1 MHDVVAHVLQR
12 VAQQPRPLFVAIQ
25 GPQGSGK
32 SYISAQLKSILSSHL
47 NVAVLSIDDLYLPHH
62 RLVALAA
69 EHPDNP
75 LWNGRG
81 QPGTHD
87 VIYGEQLLSKLKS
100 QSGRIELPRFD
111 KSLFNGEGDRLP
123 MDLDDATFVQT
134 PVDVVILEGWCVGF
148 NSISVEELHHKWV
161 GVWQEE
167 RAKLGLSDAVK
178 EIDINLVNETLKEYE
193 QRLWPFFDVFIQLSP
208 KTVETYPSQYSI
220 IYRWRLEQE
229 HSMKASNG
237 GRGMSDEAVK
247 LSLYTWLCV
256 FWRCA
261 ALAGQG
267 TSPVP

>member
-1 MHDVVAHVLQR
+1 MPKAEDEGSLEDIMANKVQNPLLSCPRLHRGLNSSMHDVVAHVLQR

-193 QRLWPFFDVFIQLSP
+193 QRLWPFFDVFIQVS
-208 KTVETYPSQYSI
+208 
-220 IYRWRLEQE
+220 
-229 HSMKASNG
+229 
-237 GRGMSDEAVK
+237 
-247 LSLYTWLCV
+247 
-256 FWRCA
+256 
-261 ALAGQG
+261 
-267 TSPVP
+267 